1 ILLSCLKIG
10 VSESVNLMNPR
21 LLQQSTSLSAT
32 IDLVAEA
39 DWNRCGAL
47 KDFWYVACLACEL
60 SGKKPLPRTIL
71 GFPLVLFRDENQ
83 KSVAL
88 KDRCLH
94 RNAALSKGIV
104 LDGKIGCPYHG
115 WMYNAKGQCTRIP
128 SLGPSQRG
136 EGFSKKEYEENGLKC
151 SPQEV
156 GCLPHF
162 DTLEQDGL
170 IYVYLGKDSKEA
182 RCPPFRVP
190 HYQETGWCSYF
201 MVTRFSNG
209 VTNLVENFMDVPH
222 TVFVHRGWF
231 RRESQKSVP
240 AVVERQNGSV
250 LVTYEQGQDQI
261 TGLGRILN
269 PFGEAMKHTDRFYVP
284 NVTRVDYTFGSR
296 SAFIINSQATPIG
309 PLESLVYTAIS
320 YRLPLDFPR
329 GLLARILKPLMHWYT
344 RQVIE
349 QDVAIMLVQRQ
360 GLINAP
366 EGGQF
371 ISTEA
376 DLIHTDIEAYRS
388 WLREGGQGNGPTSEK
403 RRIFFWI

>member
-1 ILLSCLKIG
+1 
-10 VSESVNLMNPR
+10 
-21 LLQQSTSLSAT
+21 
-32 IDLVAEA
+32 
-39 DWNRCGAL
+39 
-47 KDFWYVACLACEL
+47 
-60 SGKKPLPRTIL
+60 
-71 GFPLVLFRDENQ
+71 
-83 KSVAL
+83 
-88 KDRCLH
+88 
-94 RNAALSKGIV
+94 
-104 LDGKIGCPYHG
+104 
-115 WMYNAKGQCTRIP
+115 
-128 SLGPSQRG
+128 
-136 EGFSKKEYEENGLKC
+136 
-151 SPQEV
+151 
-156 GCLPHF
+156 
-162 DTLEQDGL
+162 
-170 IYVYLGKDSKEA
+170 
-182 RCPPFRVP
+182 
-190 HYQETGWCSYF
+190 
-201 MVTRFSNG
+201 
-209 VTNLVENFMDVPH
+209 
-222 TVFVHRGWF
+222 
-231 RRESQKSVP
+231 
-240 AVVERQNGSV
+240 
-250 LVTYEQGQDQI
+250 
-261 TGLGRILN
+261 
-269 PFGEAMKHTDRFYVP
+269 MKHTYRFYVP